1 MVVTCL
7 FYWHNSANIFLE
19 KYSHTHNQMLLAQIV
34 FLFIPYSATWK
45 NSGFIYL
52 ITVAGK
58 NILRPS
64 PRKLLQSFSAFTA
77 YCHNSSQF
85 SEAAD
90 CLQWRTFITHAFML
104 PELDGPLWEFPTAL
118 WILGVP

>member
-1 MVVTCL
+1 MSL
-7 FYWHNSANIFLE
+7 LLDNSANIFLE
-19 KYSHTHNQMLLAQIV
+19 KYSHTHNQMLLAH
-34 FLFIPYSATWK
+34 FLLLLFIPYSATWM

-64 PRKLLQSFSAFTA
+64 PRKLLQSFSVFTA
-77 YCHNSSQF
+77 YCRNSSQF
-85 SEAAD
+85 SEEAA
-90 CLQWRTFITHAFML
+90 CLQWWTCITHAFML